1 MKLASF
7 SRLILFDRRG
17 SGASDRIEDGRFPTW
32 EEWTQDLLAVLDA
45 VGSERATLF
54 AEYEA
59 GPLAIFFAATHPAQ
73 VSSLVLGNTAARY
86 SYAPDYPIGVPV
98 EQLTLGAEALET
110 VWGTPDVG
118 ALFPSIAG
126 DPKICAQLAKVT
138 RASATPRVAAAQYR
152 YVVTELDAR
161 SSLPLVQAPTLVMV
175 NKGAATLGPGK
186 SAEFARYLAEH
197 IDGARYVEFDNA
209 DGMFFVANNSDVVDE
224 VAEFLTGQRASTEPD
239 RVLATVLFTDIVGS
253 TARAAA
259 DGDRRWS
266 SLLNEHDATVRHE
279 LTRFKGREIKHTGD
293 GFFAAFDGPARAVR
307 CAQSIVDNVHSLGID
322 ARVGLHTGECE
333 VRGDDLAGLAVHIA
347 SRVADRAGPSNIWV
361 SSTVKDLVAGSDL
374 EFDSMGRFT
383 LKGVPDEWSLY
394 RVV

>member
-1 MKLASF
+1 M
-7 SRLILFDRRG
+7 
-17 SGASDRIEDGRFPTW
+17 
-32 EEWTQDLLAVLDA
+32 LDA